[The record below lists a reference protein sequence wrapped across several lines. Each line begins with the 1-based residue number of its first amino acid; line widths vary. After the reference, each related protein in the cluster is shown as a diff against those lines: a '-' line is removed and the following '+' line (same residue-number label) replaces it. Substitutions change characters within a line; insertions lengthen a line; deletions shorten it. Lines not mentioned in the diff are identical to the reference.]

1 MITVMATAGASRR
14 ARSRRPTTGDDQG
27 TRERL
32 LEVAG
37 QVFAE
42 QGVDRA
48 TGKEICARAR
58 TNVAAINYHFGSF
71 DRLYEAVLCEAHRR
85 LATVES
91 IQSAV
96 VAAAS
101 PEAKLEA
108 VFRLI
113 VSSLSGP
120 VSSSWV
126 MRVLG
131 REIVSPSAAISVLR
145 EKEVRPKVQVVLRVV
160 AELMGLPADHPA
172 VARGCV
178 SAMAPCLMLLIVDRR
193 TFTRLFPHFQVN
205 PGHADAIVRHLT
217 RFAVTGLAAVAAVVR
232 AGDKGTG
239 SVSNRR

>member
-1 MITVMATAGASRR
+1 MPTAGTSRPR
-14 ARSRRPTTGDDQG
+14 RSRRSDNGDDPG

-32 LEVAG
+32 LETAG

-42 QGVDRA
+42 KGVDRA
-48 TGKEICARAR
+48 TGKEICARAK

-91 IQSAV
+91 IRSA
-96 VAAAS
+96 VAAAGNA
-101 PEAKLEA
+101 EAKLEA

-131 REIVSPSAAISVLR
+131 REIVSPSPAISVLR
-145 EKEVRPKVQVVLRVV
+145 EKEVRPKVQVVLGVV
-160 AELMGLPADHPA
+160 AGLMGLPVDHPA

-178 SAMAPCLMLLIVDRR
+178 SVMAPCLMLLIVDRR
-193 TFTRLFPHFQVN
+193 TFTRLFPHFHIA
-205 PGHADAIVRHLT
+205 PDDAEAIVRHLT
-217 RFAVTGLAAVAAVVR
+217 GFAVAGLAAAA
-232 AGDKGTG
+232 ADAKP
-239 SVSNRR
+239 RRTNG